1 MRRTLR
7 KFILILAPL
16 LLLAGLAAL
25 CGGAW
30 RTQAPPPAAAPQKPA
45 DSFHVRH
52 ERRLLNDFRAAL
64 KEDSTLAPA
73 MLSLTRE
80 SVMSMTQ
87 LTPEQRRDFWTHV
100 QKLQEEAA
108 KAPREE
114 IFVISGDD

>member
-1 MRRTLR
+1 MRPTLR
-7 KFILILAPL
+7 KFILILAPVL
-16 LLLAGLAAL
+16 LLTGLKAL
-25 CGGAW
+25 W
-30 RTQAPPPAAAPQKPA
+30 RNPPPPPAASPQKTA

-52 ERRLLNDFRAAL
+52 ERRLLKDFRAAL
-64 KEDSTLAPA
+64 KEDPTLAPA
-73 MLSLTRE
+73 MLSLTRA